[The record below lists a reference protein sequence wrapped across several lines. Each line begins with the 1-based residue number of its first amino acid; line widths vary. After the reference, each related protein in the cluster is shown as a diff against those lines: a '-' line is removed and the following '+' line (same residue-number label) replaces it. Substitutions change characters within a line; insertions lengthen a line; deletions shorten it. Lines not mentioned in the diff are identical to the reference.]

1 MGNWPALLVAP
12 SLALTNLSVTYALVT
27 PSCSRQSMLA
37 PNLVSAAFLLAC
49 LWMSWGAWRNW
60 RAGQHAQHVQM
71 QGEHAAAAGE
81 TDAAPDRSPFLALV
95 ATMVGAL
102 SCLVV
107 LAQWFPQW
115 VLSPCAS

>member
-1 MGNWPALLVAP
+1 MKNWPALLVAP
-12 SLALTNLSVTYALVT
+12 TLALTNLSVTYALVT
-27 PSCSRQSMLA
+27 PSCSRQNMAA
-37 PNLVSAAFLLAC
+37 PNVVSALLLLAC
-49 LWMSWGAWRNW
+49 AWMSWAAWRNW
-60 RAGQHAQHVQM
+60 RRADA
-71 QGEHAAAAGE
+71 QGERAGAE
-81 TDAAPDRSPFLALV
+81 GGDSAPQRRPFVALV

>member
-27 PSCSRQSMLA
+27 PACTRQSMLA

-49 LWMSWGAWRNW
+49 GWMSWGAWRNW
-60 RAGQHAQHVQM
+60 RAARQEDGPT
-71 QGEHAAAAGE
+71 AGD
-81 TDAAPDRSPFLALV
+81 TDAAPDRRPFLALV

>member
-1 MGNWPALLVAP
+1 MPNWPALLVAP

-27 PSCSRQSMLA
+27 PSCTRQSMLA
-37 PNLVSAAFLLAC
+37 PNLVSAVFLLAC
-49 LWMSWGAWRNW
+49 IWMSWCAWRNW
-60 RAGQHAQHVQM
+60 RADRPAEGPS
-71 QGEHAAAAGE
+71 AGDS
-81 TDAAPDRSPFLALV
+81 DAAPARPSFVALV

-102 SCLVV
+102 SSLVV

>member
-12 SLALTNLSVTYALVT
+12 ALALTNLSVTYALVT

-37 PNLVSAAFLLAC
+37 PNLVSALFLAVC

-60 RAGQHAQHVQM
+60 RACKSAD
-71 QGEHAAAAGE
+71 EPAAGDSD
-81 TDAAPDRSPFLALV
+81 TVPARPPFLALV
-95 ATMVGAL
+95 AVLVGAL